1 MAILTQPEST
11 GGGFEINETAPQGEF
26 VATCL
31 GIDDQMGVDR
41 LKYGSMDEFEKV
53 NITRFLFGLKG
64 EDGKLYKVQPFEMK
78 ISGSPKSKLFKFLSA
93 WLGSAPKY
101 GWDYAELAG
110 KGAVITIAHQ
120 VSAKGTTYAKI
131 TGLRPVKSGLSD
143 FTDKVLPMSAFEEG
157 VSGPMGSLD
166 DESDDC
172 PF

>member
-1 MAILTQPEST
+1 MAILHQPEST
-11 GGGFEINETAPQGEF
+11 SGGFDINETAPQGEF

-53 NITRFLFGLKG
+53 NVTRFLFGLKG
-64 EDGKLYKVQPFEMK
+64 EDGRLYKVQTFEMK

-93 WLGSAPKY
+93 WLGHAPRY
-101 GWDYAELAG
+101 GWDYDELRG
-110 KGAVITIAHQ
+110 QGAVITIAHQ

-143 FTDKVLPMSAFEEG
+143 FTDKVLPVSAFEEG
-157 VSGPMGSLD
+157 ASGSLD
-166 DESDDC
+166 EESDDC